1 MLNEG
6 FDRVRDAINQAN
18 TNDVIAAVIAGA
30 LIAIV
35 VLVLLRIVGYFFR
48 MATWIAALAAGV
60 AVAFLILDHRGV
72 PRSIGGAQIDRW
84 IEDGRRWLG
93 V

>member
-1 MLNEG
+1 VVNDGL
-6 FDRVRDAINQAN
+6 DRVRDAINHAN
-18 TNDVIAAVIAGA
+18 ANDWIAAVIVGG

-35 VLVLLRIVGYFFR
+35 VLVVLRIVGFFFR
-48 MATWIAALAAGV
+48 MATWVVALAAGV
-60 AVAFLILDHRGV
+60 AVAFYILDRHGV

-84 IEDGRRWLG
+84 IEDGRRRIG